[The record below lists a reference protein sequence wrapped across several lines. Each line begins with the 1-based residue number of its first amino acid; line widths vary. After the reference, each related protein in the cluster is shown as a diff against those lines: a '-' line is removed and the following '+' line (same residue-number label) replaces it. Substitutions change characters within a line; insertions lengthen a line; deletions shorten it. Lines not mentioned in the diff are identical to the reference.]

1 MEADITQ
8 LLQRSRSGDPQA
20 LQQLYAE
27 LYPEIKRLAH
37 ARLQDSGRGGALAG
51 LNTTG
56 LAHEGFLRIAE
67 QAGLRGESRAQ
78 FFAYVGQVL
87 RSVLIDTLRAA
98 QRDKRGGADAVWVT
112 VSAAEAL
119 PGPSDAPLDLLAV
132 NEALARL
139 QRVEPALAELLDLVG
154 FAGLEPAEVAEL
166 RGVNVRTVQR
176 DLAKARAFLAEM
188 L

>member
-1 MEADITQ
+1 MSEGVTE
-8 LLQRSRSGDPQA
+8 LLQRSRSGDVEA
-20 LQQLYAE
+20 LQQLYAQ

-56 LAHEGFLRIAE
+56 LANEGFLRMAE
-67 QAGLRGESRAQ
+67 QAGLRGQSRAQ

-87 RSVLIDTLRAA
+87 RSVLVDTLRAA
-98 QRDKRGGADAVWVT
+98 QREKRGGGDAVWVT
-112 VSAAEAL
+112 LSAADSL
-119 PGPSDAPLDLLAV
+119 PGSADAPLDLIAV
-132 NEALARL
+132 NGALEQL
-139 QRVEPALAELLDLVG
+139 QRVEPELAELLDLVG